1 MFEVEVSRTE
11 RLSPSFLRVTF
22 SGGDL
27 AHFADIGYD
36 QRIKL
41 ILPLA
46 GHGLAPMPQGPGWY
60 QRWRELPGELRNPIR
75 TLTVRLARP
84 HLREVDVDIALHDDD
99 GHSGPVARWAAT
111 VRPGAPALLFGPNAG
126 FDGPSA
132 GMAFRPH
139 AESGPVLLAG
149 DETAVPAIAA
159 TLERLPAGCTGEA
172 LMEVPYEADA
182 LDIETPSQVKITWLA
197 RSGVPRG
204 SLLRPAVVA
213 AADRLLPPL
222 AANDSVE
229 DVDVDDLWEVPED
242 ERPPGP
248 LYAWLAGEAGV
259 IKGLRRHLVA
269 DRGMDRRA
277 VAFMGYWREGRSE
290 AD

>member
-1 MFEVEVSRTE
+1 MRTTE

-22 SGGDL
+22 TGADL
-27 AHFADIGYD
+27 ERFADNGYD

-41 ILPLA
+41 ILPLEE
-46 GHGLAPMPQGPGWY
+46 HGLSPMPKGPDWY

-84 HLREVDVDIALHDDD
+84 HLREVDVDIALHEDD
-99 GHSGPVARWAAT
+99 GHGGPMARWAPT
-111 VRPGAPALLFGPNAG
+111 VQPGAPAILFGPNAG
-126 FDGPSA
+126 FDGPNA
-132 GMAFRPH
+132 GMAFRPD
-139 AESGPVLLAG
+139 AENGPVLLAG
-149 DETAVPAIAA
+149 DETAVPAIASV
-159 TLERLPAGCTGEA
+159 LERLPAGCTGEA
-172 LMEVPYEADA
+172 LMEVPYDSDA
-182 LDIETPSQVKITWLA
+182 LDILTPSRVKITWLA
-197 RSGVPRG
+197 RSGARRG
-204 SLLRPAVVA
+204 SLLHPAVVA

-222 AANDSVE
+222 SANDSVE
-229 DVDVDDLWEVPED
+229 DVDVNDLWEVPED

-248 LYAWLAGEAGV
+248 LYAWLAGEAAV

-290 AD
+290 QD